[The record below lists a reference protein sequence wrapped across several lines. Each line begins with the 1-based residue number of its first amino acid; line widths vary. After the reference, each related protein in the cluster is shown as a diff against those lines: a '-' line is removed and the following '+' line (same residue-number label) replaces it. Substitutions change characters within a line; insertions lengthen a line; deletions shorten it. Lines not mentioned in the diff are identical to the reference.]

1 MESMAA
7 EIAIALL
14 AFCGTLIGSI
24 MSSQKTV
31 WRIDQLER
39 KVEKHN
45 QVMERVALLEQDG
58 RTQWHTIDELKEELE
73 RIKGEQ

>member
-1 MESMAA
+1 MAA
-7 EIAIALL
+7 EIAIAVL

-73 RIKGEQ
+73 RIKSEQ

>member
-1 MESMAA
+1 MAA
-7 EIAIALL
+7 QIAVAVL

-45 QVMERVALLEQDG
+45 QVMERVALLEQDE
-58 RTQWHTIDELKEELE
+58 RTQWRTIDELKEELE
-73 RIKGEQ
+73 RIKDEQ

>member
-1 MESMAA
+1 MAA

>member
-1 MESMAA
+1 MAA

-39 KVEKHN
+39 TVEKHN